1 MMQASKDS
9 YLLYEEAVKER
20 EVFEL
25 NGYLLIAFTS
35 RMMLAFNYCRSSNKL
50 AHPID

>member
-1 MMQASKDS
+1 MQASKNS

-20 EVFEL
+20 EGFES

-35 RMMLAFNYCRSSNKL
+35 RMMLTFNYCRSSNRL
-50 AHPID
+50 ATH